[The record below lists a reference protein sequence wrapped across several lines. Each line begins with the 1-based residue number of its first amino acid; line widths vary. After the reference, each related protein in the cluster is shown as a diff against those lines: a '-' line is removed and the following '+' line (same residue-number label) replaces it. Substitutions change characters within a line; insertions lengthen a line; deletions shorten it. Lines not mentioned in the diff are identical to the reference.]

1 MNIPVLIFIRLNVKK
16 KKKMKRSNFLTSV
29 KLSNLHAPYEL
40 RKL

>member
-1 MNIPVLIFIRLNVKK
+1 MNIPVLIFIRLNVK